1 MAICLEQSEGPSSM
15 AVPGGL
21 SQAELDALCVSNDIE
36 DQSDDE
42 GSGFDDFILQVKRT
56 RHFVSSE
63 AAEALILDVMGQ
75 EKNKSEEIALVEDIS
90 LCLPSAG
97 LSQEQLD
104 ALSVHN
110 SEECGEPCLSE
121 ASADF
126 LSRVKRTR
134 HFLGDAAADALILA
148 TNTSKLRDI
157 GTSEKETTDE
167 DATDEC
173 ATTASGHSSPP
184 IGGGLSQAGLD
195 GLSVYASEE
204 SQQPDA
210 LEGVGES
217 LLRVRRRRHFMD
229 REQMG
234 DEQAEAFIHEP
245 TAKMPE
251 GTEVA
256 AGLSQEE
263 LDAMAV
269 RATDGEPCSPE
280 GSDSGL
286 YRVQRAR
293 HFMGEEVAQ
302 ALISVAA
309 SKHGTNVGSGLSQE
323 ELDTLSVSVEDA
335 GDEPRSGES
344 FLLQVRRTRFFM
356 GRKAADDLVHQA
368 SESIAKDAAEDKV
381 GDDGSSRSTWADI
394 RSSLK
399 SQDDDDEWSINTVSE
414 SGSVATAPRV
424 LASGRKVFPFS
435 RCSTI
440 DSVAGN
446 ALSQADLDN
455 LSVVAC
461 EDVADGGVDASALT
475 IPGLKVRGKVEGLC
489 IDTECE
495 SPRSPIMKV
504 ATPNRRRSPGKASPT
519 RSFAPSSPQLQ
530 HA

>member
-1 MAICLEQSEGPSSM
+1 
-15 AVPGGL
+15 
-21 SQAELDALCVSNDIE
+21 
-36 DQSDDE
+36 
-42 GSGFDDFILQVKRT
+42 
-56 RHFVSSE
+56 
-63 AAEALILDVMGQ
+63 
-75 EKNKSEEIALVEDIS
+75 
-90 LCLPSAG
+90 
-97 LSQEQLD
+97 
-104 ALSVHN
+104 
-110 SEECGEPCLSE
+110 
-121 ASADF
+121 
-126 LSRVKRTR
+126 
-134 HFLGDAAADALILA
+134 LILA

-157 GTSEKETTDE
+157 CTSEKETTDE

-184 IGGGLSQAGLD
+184 IGGGLSQAELD
-195 GLSVYASEE
+195 GLSVGANEE
-204 SQQPDA
+204 FQQPDA

-229 REQMG
+229 RQQMD

-245 TAKMPE
+245 TSKIRE
-251 GTEVA
+251 GNEVA
-256 AGLSQEE
+256 AGLSQEV
-263 LDAMAV
+263 LDSIAV
-269 RATDGEPCSPE
+269 CATDGEPCSPE

-286 YRVQRAR
+286 YRIQRAR

-302 ALISVAA
+302 ALMSVAA

-323 ELDTLSVSVEDA
+323 ELDTLSVSVEDV
-335 GDEPRSGES
+335 GDEPRSGDS
-344 FLLQVRRTRFFM
+344 FLLQVRRKRFFM
-356 GRKAADDLVHQA
+356 GREAADDLVHQV
-368 SESIAKDAAEDKV
+368 SESMANDAAEDEV
-381 GDDGSSRSTWADI
+381 GDDGSGRSTLDN

-424 LASGRKVFPFS
+424 LASGRKGFPFS
-435 RCSTI
+435 RCTTCE
-440 DSVAGN
+440 SVSGN

-475 IPGLKVRGKVEGLC
+475 IPGLKVRCKVEGLC